1 MKRTDPN
8 NRQQQI
14 LTAALKLAVT
24 HGYENVTREA
34 LADRC
39 NVSPALISHYFGTMA
54 LLRRAMMGE
63 AITTANLTVLLQGIA
78 AKDKRACSISDEL
91 RARVMQH
98 VMGVE

>member
-24 HGYENVTREA
+24 HGYTNVTREA

-39 NVSPALISHYFGTMA
+39 HISPALVSHYFGTMA
-54 LLRRAMMGE
+54 LLRRAIIGE
-63 AITTANLTVLLQGIA
+63 AIRTENLDIILQGIA
-78 AKDKRACSISDEL
+78 AKDTRACGISDEL
-91 RARVMQH
+91 RVRVMQH
-98 VMGVE
+98 AMNV